1 MGFWNLLADVDAIE
15 LLIRIG
21 VVVIF
26 MVGPYLLQLLGG
38 KAVQDDRGQR
48 RRREPQSDLE
58 REIQEFL
65 EQSRGGGSTSSS
77 RVPAQSADEYHEE
90 EFVAAESAHESL
102 RDHHLESTIDT
113 THPEPERHVE
123 KQPYATDL
131 PVEPAVEENHYE
143 SETFSYDTEATTSSS
158 DAGAAIAAMF
168 RDPTQVRNAF
178 ILGEIMNRPQ
188 VPRR

>member
-1 MGFWNLLADVDAIE
+1 MGLWNLIADVDAIE

-21 VVVIF
+21 IVVIF

-65 EQSRGGGSTSSS
+65 EQSRGGGSSSS
-77 RVPAQSADEYHEE
+77 RVPAQSVDDHYEE
-90 EFVAAESAHESL
+90 EFVEAESAQQTL
-102 RDHHLESTIDT
+102 KDHHLESAIDAA
-113 THPEPERHVE
+113 HPEAKKPVER
-123 KQPYATDL
+123 QPYETEGI
-131 PVEPAVEENHYE
+131 VHQEHQYEE
-143 SETFSYDTEATTSSS
+143 SESYNYDSDATPSSS

-178 ILGEIMNRPQ
+178 ILGEIMSRPKI
-188 VPRR
+188 PRR

>member
-1 MGFWNLLADVDAIE
+1 VGIWNLIAEADAIE

-21 VVVIF
+21 IVVVF

-65 EQSRGGGSTSSS
+65 EQSRGGGKPTPA
-77 RVPAQSADEYHEE
+77 RVPAESVDSYDED
-90 EFVAAESAHESL
+90 EFVEAESAHETL
-102 RDHHLESTIDT
+102 KDHHLASPIDAA
-113 THPEPERHVE
+113 HPEANKPVER
-123 KQPYATDL
+123 QPYELEAM
-131 PVEPAVEENHYE
+131 VHQEHQYEE
-143 SETFSYDTEATTSSS
+143 SESYNYDADTSQSSP

-178 ILGEIMNRPQ
+178 ILGEIMARPQ
-188 VPRR
+188 IPRR